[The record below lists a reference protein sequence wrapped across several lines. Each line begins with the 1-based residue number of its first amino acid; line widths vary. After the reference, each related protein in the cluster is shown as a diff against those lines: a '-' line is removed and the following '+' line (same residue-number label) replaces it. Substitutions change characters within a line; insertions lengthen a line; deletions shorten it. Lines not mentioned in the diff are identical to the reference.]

1 MLYHN
6 WWPLLTAVTYV
17 VAPMPVLF
25 LSAGDAD
32 GYSSMGGA
40 DSWEDLAKFLVG
52 ARSRARSAACSAQ
65 RSLRFWAPLP

>member
-25 LSAGDAD
+25 LSAGEGDS
-32 GYSSMGGA
+32 GYSSLGGGA
-40 DSWEDLAKFLVG
+40 GDSWEDLAKFLVG
-52 ARSRARSAACSAQ
+52 ACA
-65 RSLRFWAPLP
+65 